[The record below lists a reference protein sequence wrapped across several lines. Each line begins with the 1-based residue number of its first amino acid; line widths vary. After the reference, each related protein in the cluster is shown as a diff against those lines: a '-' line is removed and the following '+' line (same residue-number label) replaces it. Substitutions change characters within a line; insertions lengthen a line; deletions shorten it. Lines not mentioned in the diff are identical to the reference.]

1 MATIKK
7 QSNTPKHGPGAASR
21 EPDEVRDGRV
31 EEKLRKNLE
40 QTEVALPLLA
50 IIGREGPKARIRII
64 IDLNLAYP
72 RGKGLQSAKARAI
85 KLTKEAIAA
94 VDTEVPGCCVD
105 VDKSNYA
112 FQHVFARMTGNQIA
126 LLLEKCGIRSAGLA
140 QSPIHKIWPDNEVHA
155 QLDKSVCT
163 IKSDAALIS
172 YSASGDGQCWAVI
185 DSGVDGAH
193 PHFSEHKNLVIEAPV
208 HHMDF
213 TGDDVRRIPIAEK
226 PTDDNGHGTH
236 VAGIIAGERKEPV
249 TVVTRRRDEAGDVYY
264 STRPLPCI
272 RGVAPR
278 CKLVSL
284 KVLGEHGRGRE
295 SNLIAALGYIN
306 TLNSQGRWP
315 LIHGVNMSVGYEFDA
330 EWFACGHSPLC
341 VEVNRLVRSGVV
353 VVVASGNTGYGFA
366 QTQSAGA
373 FKSGLDVTIN
383 DPGNAELAITVGST
397 HREHPHTYGVSY
409 FSSKGPTGDGRM
421 KPDLV
426 APGERVVSCAAG
438 PKKAEILGKP
448 GVTDFEYR
456 EESGTSMA
464 APHVAGAIAAFL
476 SIRREFIGEPE
487 RVKRIFLS
495 TCTDLGR
502 ERSFQGH
509 GLLDLM
515 RAIQSV

>member
-1 MATIKK
+1 MASKK
-7 QSNTPKHGPGAASR
+7 KKPLPGRSR
-21 EPDEVRDGRV
+21 GATTRPPDELSGGRA
-31 EEKLRKNLE
+31 EERLRENLD
-40 QTEVALPLLA
+40 QSVVAQPLLA
-50 IIGREGPKARIRII
+50 TIHRDGPKARIRII
-64 IDLNLAYP
+64 IDLNLTYP

-85 KLTKEAIAA
+85 RLAKEAIAA
-94 VDTEVPGCCVD
+94 VDTGVPGCCVD

-112 FQHVFARMTGNQIA
+112 FQHVFARMTGNQIH
-126 LLLEKCGIRSAGLA
+126 LLLEKCGIRSEGLA
-140 QSPIHKIWPDNEVHA
+140 QSPIYKVWPDNEVRG

-172 YSASGDGQCWAVI
+172 YTASGDGQCWAVI
-185 DSGVDGAH
+185 DSGIDGAH
-193 PHFSEHKNLVIEAPV
+193 PHFREHKNLLIEPPL
-208 HHMDF
+208 HHVDF
-213 TGDDVRRIPIAEK
+213 TGETVREIPAAEM
-226 PTDDNGHGTH
+226 PTDENGHGTH

-264 STRPLPCI
+264 STRELPCI
-272 RGVAPR
+272 RGVAPK

-284 KVLGEHGRGRE
+284 KVLGERGRGLE
-295 SNLIAALGYIN
+295 SNLIAALGYIS

-409 FSSKGPTGDGRM
+409 FSSKGPTGDGRL

-487 RVKRIFLS
+487 RIKRIFLS

-502 ERSFQGH
+502 DRTFQGH